1 MAKTEKVAKPKTER
15 KRTVKTPVTAPQAA
29 PAVAHGSEVVVAVPE
44 AEIARRAFEVYCAR
58 GGQPG
63 RELEDWLQAERE
75 LMAAASNG
83 H

>member
-15 KRTVKTPVTAPQAA
+15 KRTVKTAVTAPQSA
-29 PAVAHGSEVVVAVPE
+29 PTVAVSGEAVVAVSE
-44 AEIARRAFEVYCAR
+44 VEIARRAFEVYCAR

-63 RELEDWLQAERE
+63 SALEDWLQAERE
-75 LMAAASNG
+75 LTAAASNG